1 MYNEQTIQFKK
12 QRELGEIL
20 TDTFKF
26 IRENYKL
33 LLSYIFKTTG
43 PFFLV
48 LVIAVGYYTYS
59 VAGNTFASP
68 FEFGIGNF
76 IISFL
81 ILLGALLLFYS
92 ALYGTILHY
101 IKLYISN
108 EGNVPETEVKA
119 GVQKDFFKLL
129 LLSFIS
135 GILIVAGMM
144 LFIIP
149 GIFLMVPLS
158 VAGAVLVFKEYS
170 VSESIS
176 YCFSL
181 VKDHWWMTFLT
192 LIVIVILV
200 YIIGLVFQIPLIIY
214 TIIKTFTAVQEGSM
228 ANPELFRDWIFIAL
242 QILSSVIQ
250 YLLSIITIIA
260 IAFIYFNLNEHK
272 NLTGTYETIE
282 KLGE

>member
-43 PFFLV
+43 PFFLI

-68 FEFGIGNF
+68 FESGIGNF

-81 ILLGALLLFYS
+81 ILIGALLLFYS

-108 EGNVPETEVKA
+108 DGKVPETEVKA
-119 GVQKDFFKLL
+119 GVQKDFLNFFFFHLYQGY
-129 LLSFIS
+129 LS
-135 GILIVAGMM
+135 LPA
-144 LFIIP
+144 
-149 GIFLMVPLS
+149 
-158 VAGAVLVFKEYS
+158 
-170 VSESIS
+170 
-176 YCFSL
+176 
-181 VKDHWWMTFLT
+181 
-192 LIVIVILV
+192 
-200 YIIGLVFQIPLIIY
+200 
-214 TIIKTFTAVQEGSM
+214 
-228 ANPELFRDWIFIAL
+228 
-242 QILSSVIQ
+242 
-250 YLLSIITIIA
+250 
-260 IAFIYFNLNEHK
+260 
-272 NLTGTYETIE
+272 
-282 KLGE
+282 